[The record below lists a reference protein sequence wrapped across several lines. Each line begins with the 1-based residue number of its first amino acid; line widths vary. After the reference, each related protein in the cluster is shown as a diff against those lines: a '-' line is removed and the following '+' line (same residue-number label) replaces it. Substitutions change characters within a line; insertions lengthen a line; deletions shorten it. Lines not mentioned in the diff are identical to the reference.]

1 MLILSRN
8 PGESLHIGDSITVRI
23 LSVRGDRVRL
33 GVDAPRAME
42 VHREEV
48 VQRIRRR
55 AEQPASF
62 PEPAG
67 DSQ

>member
-8 PGESLHIGDSITVRI
+8 PGESLHIGDSIKVRI

-48 VQRIRRR
+48 VQRIRGR
-55 AEQPASF
+55 AEQAASF